1 MPDVV
6 VTAAPEAVAPARRGL
21 RGVLKSPRKVVVA
34 LVSAGLVAASGG
46 AAYAYWTSGGT
57 GTGTATAGTTVG
69 VAITGTVAGT
79 IYPGG
84 TFTVVL
90 KANNT
95 NSSTV
100 KIGTVSATGFAVT
113 GGNDATACNALIAD
127 ATVADFSMAN
137 VAENQTLA
145 AATNNIA
152 LTNNGTLVFTNSVTE
167 NQDACKGA
175 ALTITLSA
183 TAGA

>member
-1 MPDVV
+1 MDTAVIEREVASTRVSRLLAVV
-6 VTAAPEAVAPARRGL
+6 N
-21 RGVLKSPRKVVVA
+21 SPRKVVVA

-46 AAYAYWTSGGT
+46 AAYAYWTSGGS

-69 VAITGTVAGT
+69 VTITGTVTGS

-84 TFTVVL
+84 TYTVVL
-90 KANNT
+90 KGNNT
-95 NSSTV
+95 NTTTV
-100 KIGTVSATGFAVT
+100 KIGTVSATAFSVT
-113 GGNDATACNALIAD
+113 GGTDATACNALIAD
-127 ATVADFSMAN
+127 ATVADFSMAD

-145 AATNNIA
+145 ASTNNIS
-152 LTNNGTLVFTNSVTE
+152 LTNNGSLVFTNSATE